1 MTPTKI
7 SNCLTEKDLIE
18 RKIIMMIQPVENE
31 MMRMFFELAMKTNTK
46 WMIDEKNDI
55 MIVLKKNDYFLC
67 VFKKYIKKSH
77 IILSNNVRY

>member
-1 MTPTKI
+1 MTLTRT

-55 MIVLKKNDYFLC
+55 MIV
-67 VFKKYIKKSH
+67 FKKK
-77 IILSNNVRY
+77 

>member
-1 MTPTKI
+1 MTLTRT

-46 WMIDEKNDI
+46 WIIDKKDEI
-55 MIVLKKNDYFLC
+55 IILKK
-67 VFKKYIKKSH
+67 K
-77 IILSNNVRY
+77 